1 MAVRQ
6 WLAQSLTRLTRL
18 RPRRS
23 AAELCTYLLE
33 PKNWLT
39 VTLLALGW
47 RASPADRA
55 EGIGWG
61 LLAALFAA
69 VIPTLFIAYGVQH
82 GRWAD
87 RNVGARK
94 ARLVVLAFI
103 TASVAVGWGL
113 LVVLRAPRV
122 LAGYLAFMLGSVA
135 LLALVTTV
143 WKISIHCAVAAGSV
157 TVLAYAFGPPVLAG
171 FALVGVVGWS
181 RVAMDDHTT
190 SQVVAGAA
198 LGALVAAVAYRATG
212 GFVR

>member
-6 WLAQSLTRLTRL
+6 WLG
-18 RPRRS
+18 RRRRHRRHGRS
-23 AAELCTYLLE
+23 VPEVCTYVLE
-33 PKNWLT
+33 PKNWLAL
-39 VTLLALGW
+39 TLLALGW
-47 RASPADRA
+47 RAEPADRA

-69 VIPTLFIAYGVQH
+69 VIPTLFIAYGIRR

-87 RNVGARK
+87 RNVGTKK

-103 TASVAVGWGL
+103 TASVAAGSGL
-113 LVVLRAPRV
+113 LVALRAPRV

-157 TVLAYAFGPPVLAG
+157 TVLAYAFGPPVASG
-171 FALVGVVGWS
+171 FALVAVVGWS
-181 RVAMDDHTT
+181 RVAMNDHTA

-198 LGALVAAVAYRATG
+198 LGAAVAALAYTATG
-212 GFVR
+212 GFVRI